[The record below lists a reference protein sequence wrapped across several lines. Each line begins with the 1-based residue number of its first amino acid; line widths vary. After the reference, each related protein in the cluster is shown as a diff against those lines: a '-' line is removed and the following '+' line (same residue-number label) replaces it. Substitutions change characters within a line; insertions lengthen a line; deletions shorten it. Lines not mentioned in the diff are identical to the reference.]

1 MFSFHSCRIR
11 LANSMSARS
20 LSRSLLRRR
29 RGGRR
34 GRGSGERRLCR
45 RRLHRPL
52 PRRHR
57 LLLPLLRGRVK
68 HLAAVRPPSVRSN
81 DPARRPFQA
90 FRRPLSSLFINY
102 WARSKTNSLAR
113 SPLLSKILCF
123 LATLRLR
130 TQVARF
136 IRGRFRRS
144 AADPRSAALRGRRE
158 LRPDTHSP
166 AESIDTARALRCS
179 LHPR

>member
-68 HLAAVRPPSVRSN
+68 HLAVRPRPPSVRSN
-81 DPARRPFQA
+81 DPAARRPFRA

-113 SPLLSKILCF
+113 SPLLSNT
-123 LATLRLR
+123 ATSDAGCEIYPGQIPAQCGGPAQCGASGPAG
-130 TQVARF
+130 TAAR
-136 IRGRFRRS
+136 
-144 AADPRSAALRGRRE
+144 
-158 LRPDTHSP
+158 HSL
-166 AESIDTARALRCS
+166 TG
-179 LHPR
+179 